1 MDLLGDEQDQ
11 WEALKAW
18 LRHNGM
24 ALVAGLLLGTIGL
37 FGWRW
42 WQGHQVEQQ
51 QGSTTAYEALLQ
63 SFDNPDKDAAGK
75 TFDSF
80 IKVHAD
86 SAYGPAARLAYARLL
101 VERNELDKA
110 LPQLSDVATK
120 AADEQ
125 LRLVARLRL
134 ARVQLALGKHDE
146 ALATL
151 GTLPEGAFKS
161 VYAEVKGDVLLAKGD
176 QAGAVA
182 QYQAAQ
188 ASRQASDAALGGQA
202 GREDLLALKLHDLSA
217 VAAAPAATAAPAKA
231 TP

>member
-11 WEALKAW
+11 WEALKGW
-18 LRHNGM
+18 LRQNGM

-37 FGWRW
+37 LGWRW
-42 WQGHQVEQQ
+42 WQGHQVEQAQ
-51 QGSTTAYEALLQ
+51 ASTTAYEAMLQ
-63 SFDNPDKDAAGK
+63 SFDSPDKDAAGK
-75 TFDSF
+75 AFDSF
-80 IKVHAD
+80 IAAHAG
-86 SAYGPAARLAYARLL
+86 SAYGPAARLAYARVL

-110 LPQLSDVATK
+110 VTQLAEVSSK
-120 AADEQ
+120 AGDEQ

-151 GTLPEGAFKS
+151 GSLPEGAFKS
-161 VYAEVKGDVLLAKGD
+161 TYAEVKGDVLLAKGD
-176 QAGAVA
+176 QAGALA
-182 QYQAAQ
+182 QYQAAKAARQSGELGLAAQ
-188 ASRQASDAALGGQA
+188 AP

-217 VAAAPAATAAPAKA
+217 AAPAATEAPAKA